1 MKFRRR
7 NFENFSSI
15 VNPDI
20 MHLDIR
26 FIIRSSLYSKYKYKS
41 TFHFFIFLSYLIF
54 YKILAFSLFQYLML
68 QQVFNKENDSIKL
81 KHTIPSIPIYLYSSF
96 NYPRSECQTLIPNSI
111 HTCPCLANLL
121 LSNIPNIREKFTV
134 FHNQY
139 VNFLHLEYFFEKL
152 KLL

>member
-68 QQVFNKENDSIKL
+68 QQVFNKENNSIKL

-96 NYPRSECQTLIPNSI
+96 NYPRSECQTLIPN
-111 HTCPCLANLL
+111 
-121 LSNIPNIREKFTV
+121 IREKFTV

>member
-1 MKFRRR
+1 
-7 NFENFSSI
+7 
-15 VNPDI
+15 
-20 MHLDIR
+20 
-26 FIIRSSLYSKYKYKS
+26 
-41 TFHFFIFLSYLIF
+41 
-54 YKILAFSLFQYLML
+54 ML

-81 KHTIPSIPIYLYSSF
+81 KHTIPSIPIYFYSSF

-139 VNFLHLEYFFEKL
+139 VNFLHLQYFFEKL
-152 KLL
+152 NYFKEISLRNLKLFLTAMNVSKLKFVEN